1 VSAPGA
7 HRHTRIIATLGPA
20 SRDPFVLRRMLEEGL
35 DWARV
40 NYSHGDH
47 DEQARAVETL
57 RVVSRTTGR
66 PVRVVADLGGPKV
79 RIGPLPAPL
88 EVRVGDELVLGS
100 GRDQPEGIPLTMPRA
115 LAGRTV
121 GDALAIGD
129 GAIELEVVEVD
140 RGWVRCRA
148 ATGGQLRAHQGV
160 VIIGG
165 PEAYPS
171 LTAKDED
178 DLHAALALGV
188 DAVCL
193 SMVRRREDVTSL
205 RALVPDGV
213 LVMAKVED
221 AEGLGELGAVMRL
234 ADAIVLARGAL
245 ACTMPRGEVP
255 LVQKEVLA
263 RCAAEG
269 RMGIVATE
277 MLLSMVDRPRPT
289 RAEASDI
296 TTALLDGADA
306 LLLSEETAVGA
317 HPIDAVAELRQIAEA
332 VEASPWYS
340 AVRTRRHFGA

>member
-1 VSAPGA
+1 MSGPGA
-7 HRHTRIIATLGPA
+7 PRHTRIIATLGPA

-35 DWARV
+35 DWARI

-47 DEQARAVETL
+47 EEQARAVENL
-57 RVVSRTTGR
+57 RVVSRATGR

-79 RIGPLPAPL
+79 RIGALPAPL
-88 EVRVGDELVLGS
+88 RVGVGDELVLGS
-100 GRDQPEGIPLTMPRA
+100 GRDQPDAIPITVPNA

-129 GAIELEVVEVD
+129 GHIELEVVEVD

-148 ATGGQLRAHQGV
+148 ATAGQLRAYQGV
-160 VIIGG
+160 VIVGA
-165 PEAYPS
+165 PEGYPS
-171 LTAKDED
+171 ITAKDED
-178 DLHAALALGV
+178 DLAAALELGV

-193 SMVRRREDVTSL
+193 SMVRRREDATAL

-221 AEGLGELGAVMRL
+221 VDGIAELGAILRVV
-234 ADAIVLARGAL
+234 DAIVLARGPL
-245 ACTMPRGEVP
+245 ACTIPRCEVP

-269 RMGIVATE
+269 RMGIVATDV
-277 MLLSMVDRPRPT
+277 LLSMVEHPRPT
-289 RAEASDI
+289 RNEASDV

-340 AVRTRRHFGA
+340 AVRTRRTFGV